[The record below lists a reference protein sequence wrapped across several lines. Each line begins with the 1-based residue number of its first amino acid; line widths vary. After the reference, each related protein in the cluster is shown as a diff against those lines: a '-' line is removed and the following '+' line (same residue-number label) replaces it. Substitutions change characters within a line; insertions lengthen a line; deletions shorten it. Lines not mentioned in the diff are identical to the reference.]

1 MTGILTGEYYEIMK
15 SKKRPM
21 TVKEMAK
28 LGNAARNRALTSEQR
43 TEIARRAVNA
53 RWAKRNKEVNR

>member
-1 MTGILTGEYYEIMK
+1 MLTGEHHEIMK
-15 SKKRPM
+15 SKKQPM

-28 LGNAARNRALTSEQR
+28 LGNAARNRALTPEQR

-53 RWAKRNKEVNR
+53 RWAKKNKEVNR